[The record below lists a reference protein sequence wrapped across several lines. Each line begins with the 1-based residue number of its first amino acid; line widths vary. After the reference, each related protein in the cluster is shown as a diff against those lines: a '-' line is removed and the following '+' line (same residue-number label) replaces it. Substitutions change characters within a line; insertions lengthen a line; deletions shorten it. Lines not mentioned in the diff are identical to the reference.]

1 MFGGAQLS
9 SRQRILIRWN
19 GARVKSIVVNVV
31 VAALFVGALISI
43 VASIV
48 GFTIMIW
55 LLMVLSCLST
65 FVVHCV
71 FVSVSLC
78 ALFFCVRRFLHGGI
92 LMENNSLRP
101 THRRHWI
108 NAKRVDD
115 DGDNGDDDVDDEVD
129 EFAFAC
135 AYAFYAV
142 FAKVMAIPMGACPD
156 TLHCARHVLSY
167 PMHINARVDDD
178 SSDGNDGDDDYDGVD
193 DDVGRR

>member
-1 MFGGAQLS
+1 MEWGKSQKHR
-9 SRQRILIRWN
+9 RQRRCRGPLRRRPHQHRRQHSRVHDHDMVVN
-19 GARVKSIVVNVV
+19 GFELFVDFCRPLRFCIIVVVC
-31 VAALFVGALISI
+31 I
-43 VASIV
+43 VS
-48 GFTIMIW
+48 
-55 LLMVLSCLST
+55 
-65 FVVHCV
+65 
-71 FVSVSLC
+71 
-78 ALFFCVRRFLHGGI
+78 FCVRRFLHGGI